1 MFLLCNSLPSTPR
14 HTSINTIHCHAT
26 WRLWYPPPSPTL
38 VSFYQFYDMALTPP
52 TPCLRRRCPPS
63 SSLLDG
69 NCIMRILTTV
79 AFAMTTTTV
88 FSLPNGDGD
97 GVLLSPFPPPIPDR
111 NMLMMATTVIFLVMM
126 LGTMA
131 MFVAV
136 GISSTMASPTPSPP
150 QMATAR

>member
-1 MFLLCNSLPSTPR
+1 MCSIIRTYGVIIKSDRIMVQHLPPSSRIHTQHTTFFLLCNSLPSTPR

-79 AFAMTTTTV
+79 AFVMTTTTV
-88 FSLPNGDGD
+88 FSLPNGDCD
-97 GVLLSPFPPPIPDR
+97 GVFLSSFPPP
-111 NMLMMATTVIFLVMM
+111 
-126 LGTMA
+126 
-131 MFVAV
+131 
-136 GISSTMASPTPSPP
+136 SPTEIC
-150 QMATAR
+150 